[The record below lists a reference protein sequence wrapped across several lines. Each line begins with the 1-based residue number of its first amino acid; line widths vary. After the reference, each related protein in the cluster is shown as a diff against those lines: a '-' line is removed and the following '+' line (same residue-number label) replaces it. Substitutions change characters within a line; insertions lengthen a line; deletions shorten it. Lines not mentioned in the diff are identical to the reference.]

1 MADPDFETRLVRWFG
16 ETPAFADADH
26 FARRVDARLVR
37 SWSMRRALIGMAG
50 LAGGVV
56 AVGQLVGARLFDH
69 VIGLSQA
76 SVTQVTQGVK
86 TVGQF
91 RILASLPI
99 GGEVMWMVAGLAVLA
114 VVLMATRSL
123 EEF

>member
-1 MADPDFETRLVRWFG
+1 MVDPEFETRLVRWFG
-16 ETPAFADADH
+16 ETPAFPDVDQ
-26 FARRVDARLVR
+26 FARRIDARLDR

-50 LAGGVV
+50 LVGGVV
-56 AVGQLVGARLFDH
+56 AVGQMVGARLFDH
-69 VIGLSQA
+69 ILGLSQ
-76 SVTQVTQGVK
+76 SSMTQVTQGVK